1 MNTELL
7 IQQVLTAVIGLC
19 ATLLTGLAIYGIGKL
34 QEYLKARLGKENY
47 AAFLVVVRN
56 IVRALEQQGGFF
68 NWTGEDKKEQATLLV
83 HRALASL
90 NLKVPVEY
98 IDIAIEAAVQEM
110 NEAKLLK
117 PGEAGG

>member
-7 IQQVLTAVIGLC
+7 IQQIITAVVGLC
-19 ATLLTGLAIYGIGKL
+19 ATILTGLAIYGIGKL
-34 QEYLKARLGKENY
+34 QEYLKVRLGKENY
-47 AAFLVVVRN
+47 EAFLVVVRN

-83 HRALASL
+83 HQALTTL
-90 NLKVPVEY
+90 NLKIPVEY

-110 NEAKLLK
+110 NEVKSLK
-117 PGEAGG
+117 EAAG